1 MVLTSALL
9 AGIVVHFQQEVPTRP
24 GRIDLGW
31 GEMQKG
37 PDREMSKTFDSG
49 SQWLSLRV
57 KWDDEEH
64 LDLVRKVSSQF
75 KSGRHSITLLKKFV
89 NAYKKNP
96 SRESAFKLALAT
108 EMFDS
113 PNGLVQPTY
122 RRATGDLS
130 FGATEFVA
138 LVSSLKSTI
147 SAEELNVVLRL
158 HCQFCWNPTLWLQ
171 VAEKLRA
178 KNRLQTSTLCAVAQR
193 VFLAYELQGQT
204 EGVLQ
209 YSEFITDAEK
219 TMKQSR
225 VRFAYGNS
233 LIAKGRLL
241 KDPKLFDKGA
251 QVLRDVRVTL
261 LDSRD
266 PYDFWYVKADPQFET
281 LLASRRRQWF
291 P

>member
-1 MVLTSALL
+1 MVFSSILL
-9 AGIVVHFQQEVPTRP
+9 VGIVAHHQQEVPARP
-24 GRIDLGW
+24 SRIDLGW

-37 PDREMSKTFDSG
+37 PDREMAKIFDSG
-49 SQWLSLRV
+49 SQWISLRV
-57 KWDDEEH
+57 TWDDEENQE
-64 LDLVRKVSSQF
+64 LVRKLSTQF
-75 KSGRHSITLLKKFV
+75 KSARHSIAQLKTFV
-89 NAYKKNP
+89 SAYKKDP
-96 SRESAFKLALAT
+96 SRKSAFKLALAT

-130 FGATEFVA
+130 LGATEFVA
-138 LVSSLKSTI
+138 LVTSLKSTI

-171 VAEKLRA
+171 MAQKLRA

-209 YSEFITDAEK
+209 YSEFIADAEK

-281 LLASRRRQWF
+281 ILASRRRQWF